1 MSVRACT
8 DKAINESI
16 LDTFQASLTTC
27 QRRGRYTLVRVRSTK
42 APPPLYH
49 ASVSVTKQSISS
61 SHMRELELEIGHQI
75 SSLAVPCSHG

>member
-42 APPPLYH
+42 APPALYH
-49 ASVSVTKQSISS
+49 ASISVTSEFVTMSS
-61 SHMRELELEIGHQI
+61 
-75 SSLAVPCSHG
+75 